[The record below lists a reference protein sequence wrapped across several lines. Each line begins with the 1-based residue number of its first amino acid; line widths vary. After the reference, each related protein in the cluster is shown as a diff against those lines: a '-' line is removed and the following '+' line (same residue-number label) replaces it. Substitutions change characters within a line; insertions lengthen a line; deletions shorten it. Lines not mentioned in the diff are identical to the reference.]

1 MLKNERITVANV
13 SKLVQFGTID
23 LHNLDNLKLEN
34 ICNEKLFLEL
44 EDLNIVCVCF
54 ACFPPN
60 GRNE

>member
-1 MLKNERITVANV
+1 MTVANV
-13 SKLVQFGTID
+13 SKLVQLGTID
-23 LHNLDNLKLEN
+23 LHNLDNLKFEN